1 MYSLTF
7 QCFRAIL
14 WDRHSASDARGR
26 DNAYDYF
33 NIKHN
38 EKEST
43 WNGTQQII
51 CTDGLSREV
60 PGISCGSDF
69 NSVISDPQDIMVRG
83 NEESFMEH
91 GFGVAG
97 LNRCRKVACDKFWRD
112 RLLQRRCFSN
122 RKTCWGLYC
131 GIQMNWSGNTGTTR
145 LLGNQRAVFYYSPL
159 IAHVNCNKDNYR

>member
-7 QCFRAIL
+7 QYFRAIL
-14 WDRHSASDARGR
+14 CDRRSASDARGR

-43 WNGTQQII
+43 CNGTQQII

-97 LNRCRKVACDKFWRD
+97 LNGCRKVACDKF
-112 RLLQRRCFSN
+112 
-122 RKTCWGLYC
+122 
-131 GIQMNWSGNTGTTR
+131 
-145 LLGNQRAVFYYSPL
+145 
-159 IAHVNCNKDNYR
+159 